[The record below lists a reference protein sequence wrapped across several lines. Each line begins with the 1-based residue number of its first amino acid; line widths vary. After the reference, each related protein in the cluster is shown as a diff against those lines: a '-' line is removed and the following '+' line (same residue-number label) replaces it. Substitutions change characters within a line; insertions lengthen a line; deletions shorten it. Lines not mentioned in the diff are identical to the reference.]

1 MGDVVA
7 SDPAVAVEA
16 VTFGYGAEPVVRD
29 VSFAVGCGEF
39 VGIIGPNGSGKS
51 TLLKL
56 MSGYLRPWQGRV
68 AVEGEAVE
76 RMSRA
81 ALGRRIAVV
90 PQDTAV
96 TLPFTVMEMVL
107 LGRTPHGP
115 GFGFEDERDLA
126 AARRA
131 MERTDTLQL
140 AGRRVTELSGG
151 ERQRVDPGAR
161 AGAGAAHPPARRAG
175 RVSRHPPR
183 SGDVRPPAR
192 PAARRHDGGQRPA
205 RPATSPPC
213 TAIGWCCS
221 PAGGWSRVGTPAE
234 VITYPT
240 LTAVYGT
247 EVYVTMNDV
256 TGALNV
262 LPLSREHRERLR
274 RQFGSAGAPRSCRRA
289 GASPRPPR
297 RPPASTSSASR

>member
-1 MGDVVA
+1 M
-7 SDPAVAVEA
+7 STDPAVAIEA
-16 VTFGYGAEPVVRD
+16 VTFGYGVDPVVHD
-29 VSFAVGCGEF
+29 VSFTVAQGEF

-56 MSGYLRPWQGRV
+56 MSGYLQPWRGRV
-68 AVEGEAVE
+68 AIEGGAAE

-81 ALGRRIAVV
+81 ALGRLIAVV

-151 ERQRVDPGAR
+151 ERQRVILAR
-161 AGAGAAHPPARRAG
+161 ALAQEPRILLLDEPAAFLDIRHEVEMYDLLHDLQRAG
-175 RVSRHPPR
+175 MTVVSVLH
-183 SGDVRPPAR
+183 DLNI
-192 PAARRHDGGQRPA
+192 AALYCDRLVLLAGGQVV
-205 RPATSPPC
+205 
-213 TAIGWCCS
+213 G
-221 PAGGWSRVGTPAE
+221 VGTPAE

-262 LPLSREHRERLR
+262 LPLSREHRQRLR
-274 RQFGSAGAPRSCRRA
+274 RQFGG
-289 GASPRPPR
+289 G
-297 RPPASTSSASR
+297 